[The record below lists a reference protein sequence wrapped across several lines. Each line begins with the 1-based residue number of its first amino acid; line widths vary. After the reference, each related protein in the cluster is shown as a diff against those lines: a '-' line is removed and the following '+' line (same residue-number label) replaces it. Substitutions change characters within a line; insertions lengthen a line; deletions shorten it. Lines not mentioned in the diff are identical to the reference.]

1 MPMPADRLTQWIL
14 GVRAI
19 AIAAFL
25 ALTALGSLV
34 FSWEVTLNVALG
46 AMVIFILAEGAV
58 SYWWSSPFLEK
69 SGESKGKK
77 QSQSGPAESNLYAE
91 AAKVAITTQ
100 GFVLGLIAFQGNGL
114 PNPTV
119 KAGASALVV
128 GVLAA
133 AILYLNVAPG
143 PPPDRNRG
151 FAASMLFT
159 LVFWSLGFG
168 LICVVA
174 GTWG

>member
-1 MPMPADRLTQWIL
+1 MQWVL
-14 GVRAI
+14 GIRAF

-25 ALTALGSLV
+25 ALAALGSTA
-34 FSWEVTLNVALG
+34 FSWEVTLNVAFG
-46 AMVIFILAEGAV
+46 AMVIFILAEGAM
-58 SYWWSSPFLEK
+58 SYWWSSP
-69 SGESKGKK
+69 SIASRGSQGEEQPSSSSDQGN
-77 QSQSGPAESNLYAE
+77 PYAE

-100 GFVLGLIAFQGNGL
+100 GFVLGLIAFQGSGL

-119 KAGASALVV
+119 KAGASALVI

-133 AILYLNVAPG
+133 AVLYLNVAPG